1 MRARSLVWLSITTV
15 TALFVVL
22 VLSDAIPLVRG
33 PDEWR
38 WTLRVL
44 RAPLW
49 RILIP
54 IVFLTLYVIGVS
66 RWLALFPAEAT
77 ARPARRIERSGLL
90 LLTIAASLIQ
100 IALAAAVWRAPLFEF
115 FADTVSP
122 SVTGFYSVAVTTPD
136 LPAQLP
142 RYAEFMELLPIH
154 PQTHPPG
161 LVLLHWLS
169 WRALEAAPAL
179 ADNLAM
185 PLRALQCHNP
195 AIMSLSNPQL
205 ASAVVG
211 MLIPALG
218 GLAVWP
224 LYALGRRI
232 IGSRQAALAAAA
244 FPLIPMFA
252 MWPGQADQIF
262 PLFVLSGLYFVH
274 TGLENRSAWRFL
286 LAGVILSCATFLSI
300 GNMVMIVIAVLYAGV
315 WWITREAVRRLVTRP
330 VAAQWLTQAA
340 ALVIGCLSIW
350 LIYVLVYQV
359 RPLDLLAV
367 GDRLLHESTRCPIC
381 PSTNRSYNVWAI
393 WNIVDFA
400 IYLSWPIFVLL
411 LVRLPA
417 LLRAAYQAL
426 RRRRDSAVA
435 PLTVATLATFGV
447 LVAAG
452 IVRGEVS
459 RIWAYF
465 GPLFMLLALAPVNDQ
480 WPRRARGVAVFV
492 GLIALQLVVMN
503 TRWQPYPSYLD
514 EPPEREVNYTAPRPQ
529 IETGFD
535 FAHQIKFVGYDLAPS
550 STTIDL
556 HLQWQALAQ
565 PLHAYTV
572 FVHVNDA
579 QGNLIAQQDNM
590 PVHDQL
596 PTSCWQ
602 PGEVVIDPYSI
613 VVPDTAPQPLSLVVG
628 LYRTDNGNRLPRD
641 DGQGDSVIITMPP
654 QP

>member
-1 MRARSLVWLSITTV
+1 MRARSLLWLSVTTITV
-15 TALFVVL
+15 LFVVL

-44 RAPLW
+44 RTPLW

-54 IVFLTLYVIGVS
+54 IVFLTLYVISVA
-66 RWLALFPAEAT
+66 RWLALFPPEAA
-77 ARPARRIERSGLL
+77 ARPARRIERSGLI

-100 IALAAAVWRAPLFEF
+100 VALAAAVWRAPLFEF

-142 RYAEFMELLPIH
+142 HYAELMGLLPIH

-169 WRALEAAPAL
+169 WRALEATPAL

-195 AIMSLSNPQL
+195 AIMSLSNSQL

-211 MLIPALG
+211 MLIPVLG
-218 GLAVWP
+218 GLTVWP

-232 IGSRQAALAAAA
+232 IGSRQAALAAAV

-262 PLFVLSGLYFVH
+262 PLFLLSGLYFVH
-274 TGLENRSAWRFL
+274 TGLENRSALRFL
-286 LAGVILSCATFLSI
+286 IAGVIFSCATFLSI
-300 GNMVMIVIAVLYAGV
+300 GNMIMIVIAVLYAGV
-315 WWITREAVRRLVTRP
+315 WWITHESVRQLFTRAAVTK
-330 VAAQWLTQAA
+330 WLTQWM
-340 ALVIGCLSIW
+340 ALAIGCLSIW

-359 RPLDLLAV
+359 KPLDLLAV
-367 GDRLLHESTRCPIC
+367 GERLLHESTRCPIC
-381 PSTNRSYNVWAI
+381 PSTNRSYNVWVM
-393 WNIVDFA
+393 WNVVDFA
-400 IYLSWPIFVLL
+400 IYLSFPISVLL
-411 LVRLPA
+411 LARLPA
-417 LLRAAYQAL
+417 LLRAAYQSL

-435 PLTVATLATFGV
+435 PLTVALLATFGV
-447 LVAAG
+447 LVVSG

-465 GPLFMLLALAPVNDQ
+465 GPLFILLALAPVKDQ
-480 WPRRARGVAVFV
+480 WPRRARGVAVFT

-503 TRWQPYPSYLD
+503 TRWQPYPSFLD
-514 EPPEREVNYTAPRPQ
+514 EPPEREVNFAAPRPQ
-529 IETGFD
+529 IET
-535 FAHQIKFVGYDLAPS
+535 ASASLNRS
-550 STTIDL
+550 SWWVMISR
-556 HLQWQALAQ
+556 H
-565 PLHAYTV
+565 
-572 FVHVNDA
+572 
-579 QGNLIAQQDNM
+579 
-590 PVHDQL
+590 
-596 PTSCWQ
+596 
-602 PGEVVIDPYSI
+602 
-613 VVPDTAPQPLSLVVG
+613 
-628 LYRTDNGNRLPRD
+628 
-641 DGQGDSVIITMPP
+641 PP
-654 QP
+654 QRSMSICSGRL